1 MSSSPAPG
9 TAGYVYPI
17 GTPGSAWGAEE
28 RAQWLAR
35 VGPPRRLYAEHVLAK
50 LEPLRESFD
59 VEQYGLL
66 DYSSVVAGGFGA
78 RYPLM
83 CVKSRG
89 WSADKPTV
97 LITGGVHGYETS
109 GVQGVLS
116 FVREKMGSFVDRANF
131 LVAPC
136 VSPWGYE
143 HIQRWTC
150 AALDPNRGFHE
161 GTQVE
166 ECAALR
172 RLIAAAGADFLMH
185 VDCHETTDSDE
196 TEFTPAKQARDGKVY
211 TPEAIP
217 DGVRAPPPAAAR
229 QTGPRRRSPAP
240 TPFSPPPP
248 PTPARSFTS
257 WATPPTRSTRGTRR

>member
-1 MSSSPAPG
+1 
-9 TAGYVYPI
+9 
-17 GTPGSAWGAEE
+17 
-28 RAQWLAR
+28 
-35 VGPPRRLYAEHVLAK
+35 
-50 LEPLRESFD
+50 
-59 VEQYGLL
+59 
-66 DYSSVVAGGFGA
+66 
-78 RYPLM
+78 
-83 CVKSRG
+83 
-89 WSADKPTV
+89 
-97 LITGGVHGYETS
+97 
-109 GVQGVLS
+109 
-116 FVREKMGSFVDRANF
+116 MGSFVDRANF

-217 DGVRAPPPAAAR
+217 DGVRAPPAAAR
-229 QTGPRRRSPAP
+229 QPAP
-240 TPFSPPPP
+240 AAAAPRPHPFLYPLPQPPPAVLP
-248 PTPARSFTS
+248 RGRLRQPAARV
-257 WATPPTRSTRGTRR
+257 AQGDD